1 MMKRKFAMG
10 LALFSGLA
18 FTHSLQAASFS
29 CNAAKTKTELSICK
43 NRSLNDADVKM
54 ATTYQ
59 IVLHALPMGGRDN
72 QKDTQQQWL
81 KKRNACVANVS
92 CISKAYQQRQKQL
105 DTILQDRVLSHGPF

>member
-1 MMKRKFAMG
+1 MLQKRKR
-10 LALFSGLA
+10 
-18 FTHSLQAASFS
+18 
-29 CNAAKTKTELSICK
+29 KKSICK

-81 KKRNACVANVS
+81 KKEMLVLPMSVVLAKLTNNVKS
-92 CISKAYQQRQKQL
+92 S
-105 DTILQDRVLSHGPF
+105 

>member
-1 MMKRKFAMG
+1 MWKSI
-10 LALFSGLA
+10 LISGMIVLVVGSSA
-18 FTHSLQAASFS
+18 QAASFA
-29 CNAAKTKTELSICK
+29 CEKAHLTAEKTICQV
-43 NRSLNDADVKM
+43 RALNDADVKM

-81 KKRNACVANVS
+81 KKRNACAANVS

>member
-1 MMKRKFAMG
+1 MYFSILKP
-10 LALFSGLA
+10 LLFI
-18 FTHSLQAASFS
+18 HQAHEDKLF
-29 CNAAKTKTELSICK
+29 
-43 NRSLNDADVKM
+43 
-54 ATTYQ
+54 YQ

-81 KKRNACVANVS
+81 KKRNACAANVS

>member
-1 MMKRKFAMG
+1 MNNKLAIC
-10 LALFSGLA
+10 LALLSGIA
-18 FTHSLQAASFS
+18 FTQNLQAASFS
-29 CNAAKTKTELSICK
+29 CDAAKTKTEKSICK

-54 ATTYQ
+54 ATTDQ

-81 KKRNACVANVS
+81 KKRNACAANVS

>member
-1 MMKRKFAMG
+1 MRCCKNENGK
-10 LALFSGLA
+10 
-18 FTHSLQAASFS
+18 
-29 CNAAKTKTELSICK
+29 SICK

-81 KKRNACVANVS
+81 KKEMPVLPISVVLAKLTNNVKS
-92 CISKAYQQRQKQL
+92 S
-105 DTILQDRVLSHGPF
+105 

>member
-1 MMKRKFAMG
+1 MNNKLAIC
-10 LALFSGLA
+10 LALLSGIA
-18 FTHSLQAASFS
+18 FTQNLQAASFS
-29 CNAAKTKTELSICK
+29 CDAAKTKTEKSICK

-81 KKRNACVANVS
+81 KKEMPVLRMSVVLAKLTNNVKS
-92 CISKAYQQRQKQL
+92 S
-105 DTILQDRVLSHGPF
+105 

>member
-1 MMKRKFAMG
+1 MNRKFAIA
-10 LALFSGLA
+10 LALFSGMTFA
-18 FTHSLQAASFS
+18 HNVQAASFS

-81 KKRNACVANVS
+81 KKRNACAANVS
-92 CISKAYQQRQKQL
+92 CISKAYQQRQQQL
-105 DTILQDRVLSHGPF
+105 DSILQDRVLSHGPF